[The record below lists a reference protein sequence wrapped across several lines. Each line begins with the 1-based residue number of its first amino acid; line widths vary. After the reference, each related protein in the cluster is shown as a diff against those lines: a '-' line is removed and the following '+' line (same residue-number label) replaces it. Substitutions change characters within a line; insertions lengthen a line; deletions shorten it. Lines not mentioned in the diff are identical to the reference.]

1 METSSDG
8 EFVGADATMAEIVA
22 AATPEVVATVLR
34 YAQRRLDRGASAW
47 CDETAKDLA
56 DGALCATVLGDVRW
70 PRERITLA
78 RHLMDTINHDLARR
92 AREESRTLRADHLAD
107 DDARSAAVDGAV
119 LCAPELAD
127 RLDRARAARRVL
139 AWVYSQ
145 APDDA
150 MRVYIDA
157 VLAGC
162 HGPREVAAETGMSYP
177 FACAIRR
184 RARRL
189 LARAP
194 ADLRA
199 DVAACLS

>member
-8 EFVGADATMAEIVA
+8 EFVGADATMAEIVE
-22 AATPEVVATVLR
+22 AATPEVIAMVMR

-47 CDETAKDLA
+47 CDESARDLA
-56 DGALCATVLGDVRW
+56 DSALCATVLGDLRW
-70 PRERITLA
+70 PRERIPLA

-92 AREESRTLRADHLAD
+92 AREEARTLRADHLAD
-107 DDARSAAVDGAV
+107 GDSRSDAVDAAV
-119 LCAPELAD
+119 LSEPELSNQ
-127 RLDRARAARRVL
+127 LDRARAARRVL

-157 VLAGC
+157 VLGGC
-162 HGPREVAAETGMSYP
+162 HGPREVAAETGMSYR